1 MIACV
6 IHGAKDLRFEKRP
19 DPQPGEGEVLV
30 RFGAGGVCGSDLHYY
45 HDGSAGDFTIREPL
59 TLGHEV
65 AGEIVDVGKNV
76 TKLRVGQRVAVN
88 PTRPC
93 FKCDYCLAGKS
104 HLCVNVL
111 FYGSAARFPHV
122 QGAFSELFVAV
133 EQQCFPIPD
142 SLSYRAA
149 ACAEPL
155 AVALHTVTR
164 AGDVLGRRVLVTGCG
179 PIGVLA
185 VAAARL
191 AGAGEI
197 VVTDV
202 FDQPLQ
208 IAKRMGATHV
218 VNVASSPSEI
228 EVFTKNGGW
237 FDMAIEASGNVRAV
251 GNCIDTTKR
260 GGRFVQVGY
269 LPPGNSSLTVNRI
282 ITKELDMAGSFRFRE
297 EFGWAVDAL
306 ASGKVDVEPMLSEAF
321 SFPEVTT
328 AFELASN
335 RQKAMKVSL
344 VAS

>member
-122 QGAFSELFVAV
+122 QGAFSELFIAV

-164 AGDVLGRRVLVTGCG
+164 AGDVLGRRVLVTGSG

-237 FDMAIEASGNVRAV
+237 FDVAIEASGNVRAV
-251 GNCIDTTKR
+251 GNCIDATKR

-269 LPPGNSSLTVNRI
+269 LPPGNSSIIVNRI

-297 EFGWAVDAL
+297 EFGWAVGAL
-306 ASGKVDVEPMLSEAF
+306 ASCKVDVEPMLSEAF
-321 SFPEVTT
+321 RFPEVTT

>member
-6 IHGAKDLRFEKRP
+6 IHGAKDLRVENRP
-19 DPQPGEGEVLV
+19 DPRPEEGEVLV

-45 HDGSAGDFTIREPL
+45 HDGSAGDFTVREPL

-65 AGEIVDVGKNV
+65 AGEVVELGKYV
-76 TKLRVGQRVAVN
+76 TKLHVGQRIAVN

-93 FKCDYCLAGKS
+93 FRCDYCLAGKS

-122 QGAFSELFVAV
+122 QGAFSELFVAL

-142 SLSYRAA
+142 ALSYRAA

-155 AVALHTVTR
+155 AVTLHTVTR
-164 AGDVLGRRVLVTGCG
+164 AGDVLGRRVLVTGSG
-179 PIGVLA
+179 PIGALV

-197 VVTDV
+197 VVSDV
-202 FDQPLQ
+202 FDEPLQ
-208 IAKRMGATHV
+208 VARQMGATHT
-218 VNVASSPSEI
+218 VNVASAASEM
-228 EVFTKNGGW
+228 EAFTRNGGS
-237 FDMAIEASGNVRAV
+237 FDVAIEASGNVRAI
-251 GNCIDTTKR
+251 GNCIDATKR
-260 GGRFVQVGY
+260 GGRIVQVGY
-269 LPPGNSSLTVNRI
+269 LPPGHPSITVNRI
-282 ITKELDMAGSFRFRE
+282 ITKELELAGSFRFRE
-297 EFGWAVDAL
+297 EFGWAVAAL
-306 ASGKVDVEPMLSEAF
+306 SRGKVDVTPMLSEAF
-321 SFPEVTT
+321 RFPEVAT

-344 VAS
+344 VA